1 MIVVNTEGKNPDP
14 VKIDGSINQ
23 LALDWAVLFAK
34 AETDE
39 DVRFAMILGFEEFR
53 AAKEHLKKDTE
64 ERRAQA

>member
-14 VKIDGSINQ
+14 VRIDGDISR
-23 LALDWAVLFAK
+23 LVVDWAFLFAK

-64 ERRAQA
+64 ERRDQA

>member
-14 VKIDGSINQ
+14 VKIDGGISQ

-39 DVRFAMILGFEEFR
+39 DVRFAVILGFEEFR